1 MRLVP
6 TREAIRLTG
15 LSGPKLREWTSR
27 RALIP
32 ADIPPKSQGS
42 SAQYSWQTILLLRLA
57 AELRSRFH
65 LELQVH
71 RSLFASLRRSF
82 HGKSFVVLWGKTLAL
97 YGGEHWSLINAEE
110 RSDAAED
117 ALLIRLDPHLGIL
130 AAGFELPHPSGAS
143 RQLDLFPAL
152 AVSASHIPAAA
163 IRSPTASSAMPL
175 VRRRRTG

>member
-1 MRLVP
+1 M
-6 TREAIRLTG
+6 
-15 LSGPKLREWTSR
+15 
-27 RALIP
+27 
-32 ADIPPKSQGS
+32 
-42 SAQYSWQTILLLRLA
+42 
-57 AELRSRFH
+57 
-65 LELQVH
+65 
-71 RSLFASLRRSF
+71 
-82 HGKSFVVLWGKTLAL
+82 LWGKTLAL